1 MPTTLP
7 NAAARD
13 RDRRRRMRAE
23 LVPIAVAILYVLLL
37 ACSAA
42 GLASHLSVLF
52 APDQRQDIYNP
63 MEPLGRTAD
72 TASRPSRGLALR

>member
-13 RDRRRRMRAE
+13 RDRRRRLLAE
-23 LVPIAVAILYVLLL
+23 LVPIAVALLYVLLL

-42 GLASHLSVLF
+42 GLASNLSILF
-52 APDQRQDIYNP
+52 APDQRQDAYNP
-63 MEPLGRTAD
+63 MEPLGHTAD
-72 TASRPSRGLALR
+72 AASRPSRGLALR

>member
-13 RDRRRRMRAE
+13 RDRRRRMLAE

-37 ACSAA
+37 ACGAA
-42 GLASHLSVLF
+42 GLASDLSVLF
-52 APDQRQDIYNP
+52 APDQRQDVYNP
-63 MEPLGRTAD
+63 MEPLGRTAGA
-72 TASRPSRGLALR
+72 ASHPSRGLALR

>member
-23 LVPIAVAILYVLLL
+23 LIPIAVAIFYVLLL
-37 ACSAA
+37 ACGAA
-42 GLASHLSVLF
+42 GLAGDLSVLF
-52 APDQRQDIYNP
+52 APDQREDVYNP
-63 MEPLGRTAD
+63 MEPLGRTAGA
-72 TASRPSRGLALR
+72 ASHPSRGLALR